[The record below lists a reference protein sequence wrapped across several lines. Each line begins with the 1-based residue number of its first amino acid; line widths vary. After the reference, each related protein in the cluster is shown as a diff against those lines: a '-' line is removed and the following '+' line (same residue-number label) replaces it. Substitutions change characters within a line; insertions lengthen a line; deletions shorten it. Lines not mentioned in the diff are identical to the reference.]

1 MRRKRQAV
9 QATAFPAQAEPK
21 QTKNPGPAGG
31 DDGMRILDPDKLTLT
46 EEQMREDFEAMVR
59 IIKDNYPFLQVNQRF
74 HHIDWQE
81 NMARY
86 ERFVLQ
92 ANTDE
97 EFRDKM
103 NTVLGD
109 LNNGHTCF
117 LDKSSY
123 ESMKQI

>member
-1 MRRKRQAV
+1 
-9 QATAFPAQAEPK
+9 
-21 QTKNPGPAGG
+21 
-31 DDGMRILDPDKLTLT
+31 MRILDPDKLTLT